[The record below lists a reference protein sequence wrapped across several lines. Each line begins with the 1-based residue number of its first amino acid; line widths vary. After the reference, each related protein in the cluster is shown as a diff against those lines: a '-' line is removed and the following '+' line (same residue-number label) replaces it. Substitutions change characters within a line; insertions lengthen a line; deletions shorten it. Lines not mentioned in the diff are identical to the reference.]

1 MDPAFQHANESRLT
15 GHVVYGLPL
24 YPLTIGHVFLLSD
37 LDVTFLVD
45 QNVEPQI
52 DDMLLFTF
60 TAAHK
65 RAAQARRALA
75 GPWYVASKLFFFAW
89 GLFARRKNPILEM
102 ARLHAYLDSQ
112 GRSPQVKPPK
122 GESVTLNAPEHWRL
136 LVMLM
141 VDFHM
146 QMRDALD
153 VPLNFARNLWAVQ
166 GEREQK
172 LALAWT
178 PNTSAAIAQL
188 KRKLQEEG
196 K

>member
-1 MDPAFQHANESRLT
+1 MDPAFHHANDSRLT
-15 GHVVYGLPL
+15 GHVVFGLPL

-52 DDMLLFTF
+52 DDMLMFAF
-60 TAAHK
+60 VAACRTAK
-65 RAAQARRALA
+65 KARRTLKTP
-75 GPWYVASKLFFFAW
+75 GVKLFFWLW
-89 GLFARRKNPILEM
+89 GLVNRRRNIFAESTKLQE
-102 ARLHAYLDSQ
+102 YLRSQ
-112 GRSPQVKPPK
+112 CKSPQVKPPT
-122 GESVTLNAPEHWRL
+122 GESVPLNAPEHWRL

-146 QMRDALD
+146 RMADALD

>member
-15 GHVVYGLPL
+15 GHVVFGLPL
-24 YPLTIGHVFLLSD
+24 YPLTIGHVFLLSE

-45 QNVEPQI
+45 QNIDPQI
-52 DDMLLFTF
+52 DDMLMFAF
-60 TAAHK
+60 VSACRTAK
-65 RAAQARRALA
+65 KARRALKTP
-75 GPWYVASKLFFFAW
+75 GVKLFFWLW
-89 GLFARRKNPILEM
+89 GLVNRRRNIFAESAKLQD
-102 ARLHAYLDSQ
+102 YLRSQ
-112 GRSPQVKPPK
+112 CKSPQVKPPS
-122 GESVTLNAPEHWRL
+122 GETVPLNAPEHWRL

-146 QMRDALD
+146 RMADALD

-172 LALAWT
+172 LSLAWT

-188 KRKLQEEG
+188 KRKMQQQEG

>member
-1 MDPAFQHANESRLT
+1 MDPAFQHANESSLT
-15 GHVVYGLPL
+15 GHVVFGLPL
-24 YPLTIGHVFLLSD
+24 HPLTIGHVFLLSE

-45 QNVEPQI
+45 QNIDPQI
-52 DDMLLFTF
+52 DDMLMFAF
-60 TAAHK
+60 VAACKTAGK
-65 RAAQARRALA
+65 ARSALKTP
-75 GPWYVASKLFFFAW
+75 GIKLFFWLW
-89 GLFARRKNPILEM
+89 GLVNRRRNIFAESAKLQD
-102 ARLHAYLDSQ
+102 YLRSQ
-112 GRSPQVKPPK
+112 CKSPQVKPPS
-122 GESVTLNAPEHWRL
+122 GETVPLNAPEHWRL

-146 QMRDALD
+146 RMADALD

-172 LALAWT
+172 LSLAWT

-188 KRKLQEEG
+188 KRKMQQEC

>member
-1 MDPAFQHANESRLT
+1 
-15 GHVVYGLPL
+15 
-24 YPLTIGHVFLLSD
+24 
-37 LDVTFLVD
+37 VD
-45 QNVEPQI
+45 QNIDPQI
-52 DDMLLFTF
+52 DDMLMFAF
-60 TAAHK
+60 VAACKTAGK
-65 RAAQARRALA
+65 ARSALKKP
-75 GPWYVASKLFFFAW
+75 GVKLFFFVW
-89 GLFARRKNPILEM
+89 GLFARRKNPIIEVT
-102 ARLHAYLDSQ
+102 RLHSYLESQ
-112 GRSPQVKPPK
+112 RKSPQIKPPL

-146 QMRDALD
+146 RMADALD

-172 LALAWT
+172 LSLAWT

-188 KRKLQEEG
+188 KRKMQQQEG

>member
-1 MDPAFQHANESRLT
+1 MDPAFHHANESRLT

-37 LDVTFLVD
+37 IGVNFLVD
-45 QNVEPQI
+45 QGCEPQI
-52 DDMLLFTF
+52 DDMLMFVF
-60 TAAHK
+60 AAAHK

-75 GPWYVASKLFFFAW
+75 FPWLLASKLFFFVW
-89 GLFARRKNPILEM
+89 GMFARRKNPFMEM
-102 ARLHAYLDSQ
+102 ARLHAYMDSQ
-112 GRSPQVKPPK
+112 SKSPQVKPPK
-122 GESVTLNAPEHWRL
+122 GEAVTLNAPEHWRL

-146 QMRDALD
+146 QLRDALD

-172 LALAWT
+172 IALAWT

-188 KRKLQEEG
+188 KRKLAQEG